1 MKSIK
6 VLFFAFLITAA
17 CKNTENKPAK
27 TNVEESFQTDF
38 TIAFGSCNNQN
49 KENHFW
55 KEILKSNP
63 HVWLWGGDIIYSD
76 TYEMELLQKNYTIQK
91 ENESYADFA
100 SKIEIMGTWDDHD
113 YGINDGGTEYPK
125 KAESQQL
132 FLDFL
137 DVPKNSS
144 RRQRPGVYHSKT
156 FVVGENAVKVFV
168 LDTRYFRTSLT
179 KNDDGTY
186 KRYKPNTY
194 GEGTILGEAQW
205 TWLEKELKNSTA
217 NFNVIL
223 SSIQVLSGE
232 HGWETW
238 GNMPH
243 EVDKLTDLLKSTK
256 AKNTILLSGD
266 RHISDFSKKT
276 VDGLSYPLIDFTS
289 SGLTHSSTNN
299 LGEDNKY
306 RIGNL
311 VNQQSFGILKFDLNS
326 NVVLMEMRGSNNEV
340 QQSIKEQY

>member
-1 MKSIK
+1 MKSFKI
-6 VLFFAFLITAA
+6 LFLTLLVVVA
-17 CKNTENKPAK
+17 CKNTEQKSIK
-27 TNVEESFQTDF
+27 TNVEEPFKSDF

-49 KENHFW
+49 EENYFW

-76 TYEMELLQKNYTIQK
+76 TYEMAILKENYAVQK
-91 ENESYADFA
+91 EDKIYADFI
-100 SKIEIMGTWDDHD
+100 SKVEVMGTWDDHD

-137 DVPKNSS
+137 DIPDNSP

-156 FVVGENAVKVFV
+156 FVVGKNAVKVIV
-168 LDTRYFRTSLT
+168 IDTRYFRTSLT
-179 KNDDGTY
+179 NNDDGTY

-194 GEGTILGEAQW
+194 GEGTILGAAQW
-205 TWLEKELKNSTA
+205 EWLEKELKNSNA

-243 EVDKLTDLLKSTK
+243 EVDKLTDLLKSSK
-256 AKNTILLSGD
+256 AQNTILLSGD
-266 RHISDFSKKT
+266 RHISDFSKKS
-276 VDGLSYPLIDFTS
+276 VEGLSYPLIDFTS
-289 SGLTHSSTNN
+289 SGLTHSATNN

-306 RIGNL
+306 RVGEL
-311 VNQQSFGILKFDLNS
+311 VNQQSFGILKFNFES
-326 NVVLMEMRGSNNEV
+326 NTVLMEMRGNNNEL